1 MHTLANV
8 ASSNKMNDSS
18 KTLTISSSRV
28 AMRIT
33 YFYLS
38 ITLMCDPVNA
48 KFLCS
53 ALELIT
59 RSLANNELNFKAVMA
74 RSFIYLF
81 KFLANYVLL

>member
-1 MHTLANV
+1 
-8 ASSNKMNDSS
+8 
-18 KTLTISSSRV
+18 
-28 AMRIT
+28 MRII

-38 ITLMCDPVNA
+38 ITLMCDPGNA